1 MIVWLWSASG
11 PGRFTGVTDDD
22 HAARTAA
29 AACITTSGR
38 AESATVEAASLV
50 LGVSSMTDFYQR
62 TGTGWTGRRSGRGV
76 RWTPL
81 AARLSA

>member
-1 MIVWLWSASG
+1 MIVWLWSTSG

-29 AACITTSGR
+29 AAYITSGR

-50 LGVSSMTDFYQR
+50 LGVSSMTDFYQC
-62 TGTGWTGRRSGRGV
+62 TGTGWTGRRSNWGV

-81 AARLSA
+81 AAGVPA